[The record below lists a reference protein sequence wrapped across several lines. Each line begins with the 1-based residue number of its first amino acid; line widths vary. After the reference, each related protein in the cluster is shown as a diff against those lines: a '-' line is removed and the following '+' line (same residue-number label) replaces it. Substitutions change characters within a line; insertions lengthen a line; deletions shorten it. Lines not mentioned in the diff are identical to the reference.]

1 MAYCVHCGVRLG
13 EGEKACPLCH
23 TVSVDPAEKKVP
35 SPERAYPTHTPEQL
49 LVRSKRYF
57 LTLFAILLL
66 LPALLCIVID
76 LLIGGSISWSVYAF
90 SALIL
95 MYVTIAVP
103 IWIDKKKPYFA
114 LVTGYVCLMLYL
126 IMVENVSQS
135 GSWFFPIVLPCMT
148 LSTLMCLLL
157 VRLYRHQVLGKFTMA
172 GACTGAVGI
181 LCLLI
186 ELLIS
191 VSFGSIALLWS
202 PYVFAPCL
210 FVALLIFFINGN
222 RAIREEIRR
231 RVHF

>member
-23 TVSVDPAEKKVP
+23 TVSVDPAEKNA
-35 SPERAYPTHTPEQL
+35 SPAERAYPVHTPEQL

-57 LTLFAILLL
+57 LTLFGILLL
-66 LPALLCIVID
+66 VPALLCVVID
-76 LLIGGSISWSVYAF
+76 LLIGGSISWSIYAF
-90 SALIL
+90 TALIL
-95 MYVTIAVP
+95 MYITIAVP

-114 LVTGYVCLMLYL
+114 LITGYVCLMLYL
-126 IMVENVSQS
+126 ILVEKVSRS

-148 LSTLMCLLL
+148 LFTLMALLL
-157 VRLYRHQVLGKFTMA
+157 VRLYRHQVLGKFTLL
-172 GACTGAVGI
+172 GAALGAVGI

-186 ELLIS
+186 DLLIAAS
-191 VSFGSIALLWS
+191 LGRIALLWS
-202 PYVFAPCL
+202 PYVLAPCL
-210 FVALLIFFINGN
+210 FVSLLIFFINGN